1 MAKSKKTEEKRAL
14 PHGGKLSDSIRK
26 WREAAVIVLL
36 LLAVLMVVGFFAPNA
51 AVLGFINRLF
61 AWLVGPGLFVVPAVL
76 IVLSGH
82 VLLRLNKKLKAFWIT
97 AVAAFPVLV
106 GSIAHLFAVSERY
119 TSETIGKLC
128 TDGASY
134 RSGGFIAGGLTEL
147 MIRAFSKVGAGILL
161 FVIAAGLALVIFRIP
176 LSMIMNKAADG
187 MEKSSERAHE
197 KRAERRAER
206 AERKKILAEQE
217 AAEAESRRIAEAE
230 AIERAER
237 RARAEAKT
245 RRIDFALD
253 GDLPVSPPAA
263 GAEDSE
269 PLFRTPESVA
279 RKSESVKRNAPSA
292 VSVSVPAAE
301 PESEEKEVI
310 SEKNR
315 ETAIAPASESVS
327 LQSESVSLQSESVSP
342 AYSVRAT
349 PAGEGKIKVPETP
362 FTSAEEADKTT
373 GQDFRLASD
382 ADKPASTEDI
392 PPWEDRSE
400 PAAGFQS
407 EVDSSTGEVIE
418 FPADLCGSAEFDALE
433 PDPDNPGT
441 DARRAR
447 PTMSPEDL
455 EKAVASAAAAA
466 EEKAEGQYVY
476 PPIEL
481 LKSAPPPSREL
492 TDAET
497 SANQEKLISTLAS
510 FGVEAWIVGVTRG
523 PAVTRYEIQLGSGIK
538 IARISGLSEDI
549 ALAMGAQSVRVSDIP
564 EKFAVGIEVPN
575 RNVETVYLRDVI
587 ESPDFS
593 ESKSHAT
600 FALGKDISGR
610 PVVGDIS
617 RLPHLLVGGTTNSGK
632 SVCINSLLISLIY
645 KSSPDDLRL
654 ILIDPKMVEFASYN
668 GIPHL
673 LIPVVTDYKKAA
685 GALQWAVMEMEERYK
700 VFNENGFRNFA
711 EYNEGIEKINASIP
725 DPGDPGAP
733 APAQKLEKLPRIIIV
748 IDELADL
755 MMTSPKEVEASIC
768 RLAQKARAAG
778 MNLVVATQR
787 PSADVIKGTM
797 KANIPSRIAFS
808 VASSLESR
816 IILDRGGAETLL
828 GRGDMLFLPIGAT
841 KPRRVQ
847 GCFVSSP
854 EIESVVAFI
863 KHGVEVSYNEEIM
876 RQIDRAASGENESSC
891 EGGGDEERDE
901 LFDEAVGICL
911 GMNQCSATML
921 QRRLKVGFARASR
934 IVDQMEDCGIV
945 GPSEGA
951 KSRQLLISREDWQE
965 MQYRRSSDY

>member
-36 LLAVLMVVGFFAPNA
+36 ILAVLMVVGFFAPNA

-76 IVLSGH
+76 IVISGH

-147 MIRAFSKVGAGILL
+147 LIRAFSKVGAGILL

-217 AAEAESRRIAEAE
+217 AAEAEIRRIAEAE

-253 GDLPVSPPAA
+253 GDLPPSPPAGTA
-263 GAEDSE
+263 DAES
-269 PLFRTPESVA
+269 LFRTPESVA
-279 RKSESVKRNAPSA
+279 RKSESVKRSTPSPA
-292 VSVSVPAAE
+292 VVSVPEA
-301 PESEEKEVI
+301 ESEPAEKEAGSVK
-310 SEKNR
+310 SC
-315 ETAIAPASESVS
+315 ETAKAPAAESVS
-327 LQSESVSLQSESVSP
+327 PPYDAASP

-349 PAGEGKIKVPETP
+349 PAGEGKIKVPEIPFSSGEEENRTP
-362 FTSAEEADKTT
+362 GRA
-373 GQDFRLASD
+373 FRLVAD
-382 ADKPASTEDI
+382 ADKPAEPEDI
-392 PPWEDRSE
+392 PPWEDRPE
-400 PAAGFQS
+400 PDGGFQPQ
-407 EVDSSTGEVIE
+407 VDSSTGEVIE
-418 FPADLCGSAEFDALE
+418 FPSELCGSVEFDALE

-447 PTMSPEDL
+447 PTMSPEEL

-466 EEKAEGQYVY
+466 EEKPEGQYVY

-685 GALQWAVMEMEERYK
+685 GALQWAVLEMEERYK

-725 DPGDPGAP
+725 EQSDPDAP
-733 APAQKLEKLPRIIIV
+733 APAKKLEKLPRIIIV

-876 RQIDRAASGENESSC
+876 RQIDRAASGESEGSC
-891 EGGGDEERDE
+891 EGGADEERDE